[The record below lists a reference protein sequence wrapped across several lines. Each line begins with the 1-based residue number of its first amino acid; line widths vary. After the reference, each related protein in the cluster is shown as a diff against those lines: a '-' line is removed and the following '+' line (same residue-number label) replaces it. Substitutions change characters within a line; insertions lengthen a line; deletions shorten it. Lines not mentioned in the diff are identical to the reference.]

1 MSFEADLKALL
12 LADGP
17 LVAKVVD
24 RVSADRIEQ
33 GALRPFVVYSRV
45 NTEYAGTLLGP
56 SLAEKG
62 VFEIQVWADTRIAVE
77 AVADDIERILIAD
90 ARAVTGRSSG
100 YDAELDLEAT
110 IITVD
115 WWD

>member
-1 MSFEADLKALL
+1 MSFETELKALL
-12 LADGP
+12 LADSGII
-17 LVAKVVD
+17 AKVVD

-33 GALRPFVVYSRV
+33 GALKPFVIFTRV
-45 NTEYAGTLLGP
+45 STEQNLGLTGA
-56 SLAEKG
+56 SLASKG
-62 VFEIQVWADTRIAVE
+62 VFEVQCWGDTRVAVE
-77 AVADDIERILIAD
+77 ALADDVERVFLAD

>member
-1 MSFEADLKALL
+1 MSFESDLKALL

-33 GALRPFVVYSRV
+33 GAGKPFIVYSRV
-45 NTEYAGTLLGP
+45 STEYELTLMGD
-56 SLAEKG
+56 AAATKA
-62 VFEIQVWADTRIAVE
+62 VFEVQVWGDTRLAVE
-77 AVADDIERILIAD
+77 AAADDVARVFLAD
-90 ARAVTGRSSG
+90 ARALTGRSSG

-110 IITVD
+110 ILTVE